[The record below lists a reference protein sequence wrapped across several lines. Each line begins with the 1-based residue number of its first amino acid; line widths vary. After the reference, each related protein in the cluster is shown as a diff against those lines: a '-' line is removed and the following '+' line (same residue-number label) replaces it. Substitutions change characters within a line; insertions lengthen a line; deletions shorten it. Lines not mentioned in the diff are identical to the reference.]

1 MSNKEQKTTMQP
13 GEARVP
19 EDSSVSRREFLR
31 IAGLAGATIGVGG
44 GFGGLV
50 AGCGGEESTTTT
62 AGATTTT
69 AGVTTTSAA
78 ATATSVSAG
87 PEMGAEL
94 KIGFNSSKT
103 GPYAPFGV
111 ANDYCVERWREFIGE
126 GVVCGDGKQHP
137 ISIIPRDNQS
147 DSNRAAQIAGD
158 LINNDKVD
166 IVANNGPPE
175 LSVPVADACEAS
187 GVPCVSN
194 NTPWQPWFF
203 GRNGDPKVGFKWTYH
218 MFWGLEDIQ
227 ANFLDIWTQIPTN
240 KVVGGM
246 WPNDADGNA
255 WRPAWLQKFGELQ
268 GWTVVDAG
276 AYQNGTEDF
285 TSVISQ
291 FKKAGVEIVTG
302 VMIPPDFTNF
312 FKQSIQQGLKYKIC
326 TVGKA
331 LLFPSSMEAIGDI
344 GINVTSELWWH
355 PTYPFKSSLTG
366 ETGQELA
373 DDFEK
378 RTGNQWTQPI
388 MHYAIGEV
396 IIDALKRT
404 ANVGDKESFIES
416 VRTTKLD
423 TLSGHIDFTSPVD
436 MATLHPVPNVY
447 KTPQCSGQWVKGAK
461 WPYEIVVVGN
471 AAGPGITI
479 QQKVQPMA

>member
-1 MSNKEQKTTMQP
+1 MSDHDQKKTVHDEETKML
-13 GEARVP
+13 GT
-19 EDSSVSRREFLR
+19 STVSRRDFLKT
-31 IAGLAGATIGVGG
+31 AGLAGAALGVGAG
-44 GFGGLV
+44 LGGLLT
-50 AGCGGEESTTTT
+50 ACGAEETTTS
-62 AGATTTT
+62 AGATST
-69 AGVTTTSAA
+69 AGVTTSTTAA
-78 ATATSVSAG
+78 ATTTTVSAG
-87 PEMGAEL
+87 PEKGALL
-94 KIGFNSSKT
+94 KIGFNSSTT

-111 ANDYCVERWREFIGE
+111 ANDYCVTRWREFIGE

-137 ISIIPRDNQS
+137 IEILPRDNQS

-166 IVANNGPPE
+166 IIANNGPPE
-175 LSVPVADACEAS
+175 LSVPVADQAEVA

-218 MFWGLEDIQ
+218 MFWGLEDIM
-227 ANFLDIWTQIPTN
+227 ANFLDIWNQIPTN

-255 WRPAWLQKFGELQ
+255 WRPAWLERFKELE
-268 GWTVVDAG
+268 GWKVVDAG
-276 AYQNGTEDF
+276 AYQNGTEDY
-285 TSVISQ
+285 TSIISQ
-291 FKKAGVEIVTG
+291 FKSEGVEIVTG

-312 FKQSIQQGLKYKIC
+312 FKQSIQQGQKYKIC
-326 TVGKA
+326 TMGKA

-344 GINVTSELWWH
+344 GLNVTSELWWH
-355 PTYPFKSSLTG
+355 PSYPFKSSLTG

-378 RTGNQWTQPI
+378 RTGNQWTQPL

-404 ANVGDKESFIES
+404 IKVGDKEAFIEA

-436 MATLHPVPNVY
+436 MASLHPVPNVY
-447 KTPQCSGQWVKGAK
+447 KTPQCSGQWVKGTK
-461 WPYEIVVVGN
+461 WPYEIVIVGN

-479 QQKVQPMA
+479 QQQVQPMA